1 MARKAENMQSNA
13 ARLNRIE
20 AWTRD
25 LCLIPGLSGYE
36 DPVSAYIAAAFAGT
50 RAENHVDALGNL
62 TLTVP
67 GTDPKA
73 PKIMIFAHTDQM
85 GLMVR
90 RIEPD
95 GFVRVERLGGVPDR
109 ILPGLRVV
117 IMNRRGEQVPA
128 IVGLKAH
135 HATPPDEKFKVVP
148 CEQLYLDLGVTSADA
163 VRALGVEIGAP
174 VTYQPEFRRIADTRI
189 VGTALDDRAGCAV
202 LMELVQAVLDRPVP
216 ATLQAVF
223 SVQEEFNLR
232 GAMLAAERLRP
243 DAAVSIDIMIASDTP
258 DLAQRGELRLGAGP
272 ALGLYSFHGRGTL
285 NGTLA
290 HPALL
295 NHLAA
300 TGADAKIPLQRS
312 AHTGCL
318 TDSSYVQLVGEG
330 IPSID
335 IGYPTR
341 YTHSPIEMCDLADL
355 EGIAL
360 LLEAALGAMK
370 GGFSFAR
377 QRYE

>member
-1 MARKAENMQSNA
+1 MGQDT
-13 ARLNRIE
+13 RLNRIE
-20 AWTRD
+20 AWTRE

-36 DPVSAYIAAAFAGT
+36 DPVSDHIAAAFAGT
-50 RAENHVDALGNL
+50 RAERHIDALGNL

-67 GTDPKA
+67 GTDPDA
-73 PKIMIFAHTDQM
+73 PSVMVFAHTDQL

-90 RIEPD
+90 RIEAD
-95 GFVRVERLGGVPDR
+95 GFVRVERLGGVPER
-109 ILPGLRVV
+109 ILPALQMVV
-117 IMNRRGEQVPA
+117 MNRHGVPVPA

-135 HATPPDEKFKVVP
+135 HATPPEEKYKVVP
-148 CEQLYLDLGVTSADA
+148 YDQIYLDLGVSSAEA
-163 VRALGVEIGAP
+163 VRALGIDIGSP
-174 VTYQPEFRRIADTRI
+174 ITYRPEFQRIAGTRI
-189 VGTALDDRAGCAV
+189 TGTAIDDRAGCAV
-202 LMELVQAVLDRPVP
+202 LMELIHSVLETPVP
-216 ATLQAVF
+216 ATLHAVF

-243 DAAVSIDIMIASDTP
+243 DAAISIDIMVSSDTP
-258 DLAQRGELRLGAGP
+258 DLTQRGEVRLGDGP
-272 ALGLYSFHGRGTL
+272 AIGLYSFHGRGTL

-295 NHLAA
+295 RHLVDSGERAGL
-300 TGADAKIPLQRS
+300 TLQRS

-341 YTHSPIEMCDLADL
+341 YTHMPVEMCDLADL
-355 EGIAL
+355 EGVAVLLQSAL
-360 LLEAALGAMK
+360 AGMDRT
-370 GGFSFAR
+370 FSFAR
-377 QRYE
+377 RRYECSTC